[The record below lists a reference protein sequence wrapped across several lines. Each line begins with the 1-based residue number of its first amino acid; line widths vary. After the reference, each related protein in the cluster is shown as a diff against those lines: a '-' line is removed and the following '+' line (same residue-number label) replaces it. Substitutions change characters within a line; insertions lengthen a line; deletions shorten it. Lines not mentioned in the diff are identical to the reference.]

1 MREKLLKATLKHAE
15 GHIAKHV
22 ANIEVYLNQPVGIG
36 EHSDIVEA
44 IETELEQI
52 AKYQDQVDIL
62 NQYFSDYSQGLITE
76 NTSTT

>member
-1 MREKLLKATLKHAE
+1 MRDKLLQATLKHAE

-22 ANIEVYLNQPVGIG
+22 ANVEVYLNQSVGIG
-36 EHSDIVEA
+36 EHSDIIES
-44 IETELEQI
+44 IETELEEI

-62 NQYFSDYSQGLITE
+62 NKYFINSSQGLITE